1 MHAQHLEHISIG
13 DVEGV
18 VNNQAAAPYSRTE
31 VMLLLEVMVTIRF
44 RPRKKVSRSSFS
56 K

>member
-18 VNNQAAAPYSRTE
+18 VNNQAAVPYSRAE
-31 VMLLLEVMVTIRF
+31 VMLLLEVMLMFETSSQ
-44 RPRKKVSRSSFS
+44 SRVRLENNYF
-56 K
+56 